1 MLVASVILTIILSTR
16 LLPNLLLENLEYH
29 TDCIPPESYDSIRT
43 KNIVVLGAGHT
54 DAPDIHGI
62 ARLSNSAIGRL
73 AKGITI
79 YRQIEG
85 SRLVLSGYAG
95 RTEISQARVMAEAA
109 ISLGVNP
116 DDIILLESPNN
127 TESEAKAFA
136 VRFPGEREAII
147 VTDAFHMR
155 RALYLFRGE
164 GISPVPAPSNFLVI
178 HDNKR
183 YLSEFLPN
191 PGNMDKLGIALH
203 EYVGLLWAK
212 IKK

>member
-1 MLVASVILTIILSTR
+1 MLLATVILTFLLSTR
-16 LLPNLLLENLEYH
+16 LIPNLLLENLEYH
-29 TDCIPPESYDSIRT
+29 ADCIPPENYDSIYSM
-43 KNIVVLGAGHT
+43 NIVVLGAGHT

-62 ARLSNSAIGRL
+62 DRLSNSATVRL
-73 AKGITI
+73 AKGITL

-85 SRLVLSGYAG
+85 SMLILSGYAG
-95 RTEISQARVMAEAA
+95 KTNISQARVMAEAA
-109 ISLGVNP
+109 ISLGANP
-116 DDIILLESPNN
+116 DDIIMLESPSN
-127 TESEAKAFA
+127 TEAEAKAFSA
-136 VRFPGEREAII
+136 RFPGENKVII

-164 GISPVPAPSNFLVI
+164 GISPVPAPTNYRII

-191 PGNMDKLGIALH
+191 PGNIDNLSIALH

-212 IKK
+212 VKK